1 MSEPYLHES
10 KHFLP
15 SEGHGIDAVKERGEG
30 FSQLK
35 LGLVLVRSLL
45 PIFDLLQGR
54 PQQTTRV
61 LLLLRLAQPLCR
73 RVGEVQRRVHVD
85 RGEWRRRRRRRHLLL
100 VLLRH
105 FVAVVVDL
113 QNYVGKPEEEEPWN
127 QKRLD

>member
-1 MSEPYLHES
+1 MFVLYLHES

-54 PQQTTRV
+54 QQQTTRV
-61 LLLLRLAQPLCR
+61 LLLRLAQPLCR

-85 RGEWRRRRRRRHLLL
+85 RGEWRRRRRRHLLLL

-113 QNYVGKPEEEEPWN
+113 QNYVGKPEKEPI